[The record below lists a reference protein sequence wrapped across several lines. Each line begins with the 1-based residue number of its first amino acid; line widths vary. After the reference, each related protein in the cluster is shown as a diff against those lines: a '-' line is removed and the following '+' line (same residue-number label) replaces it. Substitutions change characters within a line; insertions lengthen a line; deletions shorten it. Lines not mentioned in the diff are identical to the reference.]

1 MAAKKYEEMDDHEL
15 MLEMVKMQKKDA
27 MGQKLT
33 AYATIAIFVAVLIAL
48 LMIVPRVIILL
59 DDISKTVK
67 NADTAVSQVQNSISE
82 LDAAIAD
89 MDTMVTNIDDLV
101 VTNTD
106 SLNEAVQ
113 KLNDIDFDTLN
124 KAINDFSATV
134 EPLANFFGRFSTP

>member
-59 DDISKTVK
+59 DD
-67 NADTAVSQVQNSISE
+67 
-82 LDAAIAD
+82 
-89 MDTMVTNIDDLV
+89 TMVTNIDDLV

-134 EPLANFFGRFSTP
+134 EPLANFFGKFSTP